1 MARRTTLGVVPS
13 SFLNGGG
20 TSGVG
25 TTAGKGS
32 RVSMGPA
39 RIAAAASSGMP
50 PSRASVGAFG
60 AFSGAAGGSG
70 APLSRP
76 SMSGAASAVHRRSS
90 AGIRGSKDDPRPI
103 MTAAFLREGVDTL
116 IQFMISHQY
125 DRDISPKVLKSPT
138 ATEFENIFVFLAK
151 QFDPTFKIKDK
162 VPNDVPELL
171 KSLKYAK

>member
-1 MARRTTLGVVPS
+1 
-13 SFLNGGG
+13 
-20 TSGVG
+20 
-25 TTAGKGS
+25 
-32 RVSMGPA
+32 
-39 RIAAAASSGMP
+39 
-50 PSRASVGAFG
+50 
-60 AFSGAAGGSG
+60 
-70 APLSRP
+70 
-76 SMSGAASAVHRRSS
+76 
-90 AGIRGSKDDPRPI
+90 

-171 KSLKYAK
+171 KSLKYVK